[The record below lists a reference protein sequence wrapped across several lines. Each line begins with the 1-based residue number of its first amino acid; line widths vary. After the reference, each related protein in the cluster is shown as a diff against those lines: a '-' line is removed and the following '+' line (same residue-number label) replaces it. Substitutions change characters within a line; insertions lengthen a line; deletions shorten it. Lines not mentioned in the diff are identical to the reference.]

1 MGISLPQLFSYTFYM
16 GTPGAK
22 ALRRLY
28 FIPLL
33 PLFLLT
39 IDSVFTDFFYMTLT
53 GAKTL
58 RAAYLVATYNYYSE
72 FSPDLF
78 DTLVMLTAFGLWF
91 YPIWAFAKTG
101 SDKFRS
107 SAKERLS
114 GLYKYLSGFFIG
126 YLFLRIAMHLY
137 IFRHV
142 LVPGIFW
149 QYNFP
154 ALIISVSV
162 QLYLALVVFDNVVF
176 GQADALMDS
185 LYGSKALYR
194 LHSGYDLSLVK
205 KIFLLIFSTS
215 IVPMLLIYIF
225 ITKTTH
231 LSSDQMNVLYSFIT
245 IAAFTPMV
253 LEFTFIF
260 THIQRPINNLIRRM
274 KRLADGDYN
283 VKSKIYFSDEIAQ
296 LKDGFNVMVDQ
307 LREREELRATFG
319 KYVSIEVAKK
329 LLESGA
335 LDLGGHEI
343 EASVMF
349 CDIRNF
355 TALSERATPAEVV
368 ELLNNYFAH
377 ITMPITENHGVI
389 NKFLGDAVMAIYA
402 PGLGSQKHA
411 DDALRSALGMRKAL
425 EAFNQSRPGKEPLK
439 FGIGIHSGVLVAGN
453 IGTSTRLEYTVIGD
467 TVNVASRIEA
477 ATKEAHSDLLITKAT
492 HDRLGPELLSL
503 AEFKPVGPVTLR
515 GKQKQIEIYK
525 VS

>member
-1 MGISLPQLFSYTFYM
+1 MLVS
-16 GTPGAK
+16 PGSK

-39 IDSVFTDFFYMTLT
+39 VDSIFTDFFYMTLT

-58 RAAYLVATYNYYSE
+58 RAAYLTASYGYYSQ
-72 FSPDLF
+72 FNPDMF
-78 DTLVMLTAFGLWF
+78 DTLVMLSAFGFWF
-91 YPIWAFAKTG
+91 YPLWAFAKTG
-101 SDKFRS
+101 LSKFKQP
-107 SAKERLS
+107 AKNRLS

-126 YLFLRIAMHLY
+126 YLVLRVVMHLF

-154 ALIISVSV
+154 ALMLSVSV

-176 GQADALMDS
+176 GQADTLMS
-185 LYGSKALYR
+185 GLYEPHELYR

-205 KIFLLIFSTS
+205 KIFLLMFSTAV
-215 IVPMLLIYIF
+215 VPMLLIYIF
-225 ITKTTH
+225 ISKTAQ
-231 LSSDQMNVLYSFIT
+231 LSRDQSNVLYSFIT
-245 IAAFTPMV
+245 IGAFTPMV

-260 THIQRPINNLIRRM
+260 THFQKPVNNLIRRM
-274 KRLADGDYN
+274 KKLAGGDFS

-307 LREREELRATFG
+307 LREREELRTTFG
-319 KYVSIEVAKK
+319 KYVSIEVARQ

-335 LDLGGHEI
+335 LDLGGEEI
-343 EASVMF
+343 EATVMF

-355 TALSERATPAEVV
+355 TALTERIGPQHVV
-368 ELLNNYFAH
+368 ELLNNYFAR
-377 ITMPITENHGVI
+377 ITLPITENHGVI
-389 NKFLGDAVMAIYA
+389 NKFLGDAVMAIYTPA
-402 PGLGSQKHA
+402 LGSKNHA

-425 EAFNQSRPGKEPLK
+425 EAFNNSGQSPEKLR

-467 TVNVASRIEA
+467 TVNVAARIES
-477 ATKEAHSDLLITKAT
+477 ATKDVGVDLLITKAT
-492 HDRLGPELLSL
+492 HDRLGKELTSL
-503 AEFKPVGPVTLR
+503 AKFESIGPITLR
-515 GKQKQIEIYK
+515 GKQKQIEIFK
-525 VS
+525 VI